1 MALGK
6 IKADTLEHS
15 TAGPIATNHVVN
27 GSAKQWLQYNQ
38 ETPAV
43 TGSFNVSSVSDD
55 STGNFT
61 TSLTNNVSST
71 SNIAVTGLSN
81 QDSGDST
88 RRGIAFK
95 RDAGGTFNT
104 GQYPVD
110 VVDMGNGSSNSDQKF
125 NFTLLH
131 GDLA

>member
-1 MALGK
+1 MASEMYV
-6 IKADTLEHS
+6 DT
-15 TAGPIATNHVVN
+15 IAASDGT
-27 GSAKQWLQYNQ
+27 SPATLTKQSAAKQWLQYNQ
-38 ETPAV
+38 ETPAI

-61 TSLTNNVSST
+61 TSLTNSVSST
-71 SNIAVTGLSN
+71 SDVAVTGLSN
-81 QDSGDST
+81 HDSGDSN

-110 VVDMGNGSSNSDQKF
+110 VVDMGNGSTNYDQKF

>member
-15 TAGPIATNHVVN
+15 TAGSVDTQYVVN

-61 TSLTNNVSST
+61 TSLTNSVSST
-71 SNIAVTGLSN
+71 SDVAVTGLSN
-81 QDSGDST
+81 HDTGDSN
-88 RRGIAFK
+88 RRGMAFK

-104 GQYPVD
+104 SQYPVD
-110 VVDMGNGSSNSDQKF
+110 VVDMGNGSTNYDQKF

>member
-1 MALGK
+1 MSTLR
-6 IKADTLEHS
+6 ADTIQS
-15 TAGPIATNHVVN
+15 TGGGAATLTNQ
-27 GSAKQWLQYNQ
+27 SAAKQWLQYNQ

-61 TSLTNNVSST
+61 TSLANNVSST
-71 SNIAVTGLSN
+71 SNVAVTGLSN

>member
-1 MALGK
+1 MASEMYV
-6 IKADTLEHS
+6 DT
-15 TAGPIATNHVVN
+15 IAASGGT
-27 GSAKQWLQYNQ
+27 SPATLTKQSAAKQWLQYNQ
-38 ETPAV
+38 ETPAI

-61 TSLTNNVSST
+61 TSLTNSVSST
-71 SNIAVTGLSN
+71 SDVAVTGLSN
-81 QDSGDST
+81 HDSGDSN

-110 VVDMGNGSSNSDQKF
+110 VVDMGNGSTNYDQKF